1 MGAAVDIARRVQG
14 EQGGTKVPS
23 RSVSRRCACRCLLLL
38 LLLPGMPRAE
48 ASLRDMTVMARAMAF
63 LESPPSGLAVVGIAF
78 PRASEEGEREAGRL
92 AAAFGDGLRSG
103 RAILIGRPV
112 PIEDLSGQR
121 FAAVLLTT
129 AALPHARE
137 AAAVA
142 GRGVLTVATD
152 RAPVDAGIIMLAI
165 RAEPQ
170 VEIIANRAAA
180 AAAGIRFATAF
191 RMLIQER

>member
-1 MGAAVDIARRVQG
+1 M
-14 EQGGTKVPS
+14 
-23 RSVSRRCACRCLLLL
+23 SRRCACQCLLLLL

-48 ASLRDMTVMARAMAF
+48 ASIRDMTVIARAMAF
-63 LESPPSGLAVVGIAF
+63 LETPPSGLAVVGIAF
-78 PRASEEGEREAGRL
+78 PRASEEGRQEANRL
-92 AAAFGDGLRSG
+92 AAAFGEGLRSG

-112 PIEDLSGQR
+112 AIEDLSGQR
-121 FAAVLLTT
+121 FVAVLLTT

-142 GRGVLTVATD
+142 GHGVLTVATE
-152 RAPVDAGIIMLAI
+152 RAPVDAGIIMLAV

>member
-1 MGAAVDIARRVQG
+1 M
-14 EQGGTKVPS
+14 
-23 RSVSRRCACRCLLLL
+23 
-38 LLLPGMPRAE
+38 
-48 ASLRDMTVMARAMAF
+48 RDMTVMARAMAF

-78 PRASEEGEREAGRL
+78 PRASEEGQREAGRL

-112 PIEDLSGQR
+112 PIEDLPAQGLV
-121 FAAVLLTT
+121 AVLLTT

-152 RAPVDAGIIMLAI
+152 RAPVDAGFIMLAI